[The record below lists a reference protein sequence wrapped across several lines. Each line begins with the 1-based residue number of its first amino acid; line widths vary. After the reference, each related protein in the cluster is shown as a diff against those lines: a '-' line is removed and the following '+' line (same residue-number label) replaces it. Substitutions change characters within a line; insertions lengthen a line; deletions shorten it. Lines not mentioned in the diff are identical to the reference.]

1 MAPYYGLKTTN
12 ATWAAHCQGHCLNFL
27 VDITYLW
34 IMVLYWYLHASPVC
48 KATGLETF
56 GVRGHCMKLGRGTLW
71 THRNMLA
78 RQVSYEQY
86 EQSVRTPLLL
96 VHGTWLQTRACEART
111 LEQLVDGESESA
123 VLLLHHDR
131 NHCTCSWSHWH
142 FNCTVVHYY
151 IYLLLSEMLPTE
163 WQTLSAV
170 HCTVDKL
177 KILSHLYK
185 AMLRSWSLWYDIATK
200 QNLEINI
207 WIVSCNCQQ
216 KRCLDIQYLKSVKYL
231 WST

>member
-1 MAPYYGLKTTN
+1 MDTSQYVG
-12 ATWAAHCQGHCLNFL
+12 Q
-27 VDITYLW
+27 
-34 IMVLYWYLHASPVC
+34 AS
-48 KATGLETF
+48 E
-56 GVRGHCMKLGRGTLW
+56 LW
-71 THRNMLA
+71 TVWT
-78 RQVSYEQY
+78 VSTDTSAVGCWYTE
-86 EQSVRTPLLL
+86 
-96 VHGTWLQTRACEART
+96 HGLDTGEART

-177 KILSHLYK
+177 KILCHLYK

-207 WIVSCNCQQ
+207 WIVSCNCQ
-216 KRCLDIQYLKSVKYL
+216 RCLDIQYLKSVKYL

>member
-1 MAPYYGLKTTN
+1 MDTSQYVG
-12 ATWAAHCQGHCLNFL
+12 Q
-27 VDITYLW
+27 
-34 IMVLYWYLHASPVC
+34 AS
-48 KATGLETF
+48 E
-56 GVRGHCMKLGRGTLW
+56 LW
-71 THRNMLA
+71 TVWTVSTDTSVVGTRNM
-78 RQVSYEQY
+78 V
-86 EQSVRTPLLL
+86 
-96 VHGTWLQTRACEART
+96 QTRACEART

-163 WQTLSAV
+163 WQTLSAAV

>member
-1 MAPYYGLKTTN
+1 MDTSQYVG
-12 ATWAAHCQGHCLNFL
+12 Q
-27 VDITYLW
+27 
-34 IMVLYWYLHASPVC
+34 AS
-48 KATGLETF
+48 E
-56 GVRGHCMKLGRGTLW
+56 LW
-71 THRNMLA
+71 TVWTVSTDFSVVGTRNM
-78 RQVSYEQY
+78 V
-86 EQSVRTPLLL
+86 
-96 VHGTWLQTRACEART
+96 QTRACEART
-111 LEQLVDGESESA
+111 LGQLVDGESESA

-185 AMLRSWSLWYDIATK
+185 AMLRSWSLWYDVATK
-200 QNLEINI
+200 QN
-207 WIVSCNCQQ
+207 S
-216 KRCLDIQYLKSVKYL
+216 KSWNKYL
-231 WST
+231 DSKLQLSAKEMFRYLVQ